1 MRRTMRVL
9 ATLSILASSLLFAH
23 SASAIGTLY
32 SVETGSG
39 DVACTTSG
47 WFSIS
52 NNSIYPS
59 SNNCAGTAN
68 IPLGV
73 TSIGYR
79 AFYNVGLSAVTIPS
93 SVTSIGEQA
102 FTRSGLTSINIP
114 NTVTSIG
121 VKVFY
126 LTELLTS
133 VTLGSGITAIPDRAF
148 EHAHGL
154 TSVTISNSVLSIGYG
169 SFWAATALTSITIP
183 DNVTSI
189 GISAFQ
195 GMSALQSIVI
205 GNGVTTI
212 GNLAFSNLP
221 SLTSLVIGNSVSS
234 IGTYTFAGP
243 NRLTSVILPS
253 SLTTL
258 GVNSFSERE
267 NSSSANASLLSF
279 RFCGTGVNASAL
291 TSAGFGDKTRLACPA
306 VITAG
311 SEPNSQLVT
320 FPAGVTV
327 AEISA
332 SSSLPAIKL
341 SFGATAPEA
350 VTVIPMTNPAPLS
363 ATPFMTSGSPK
374 IVDIQ
379 IANHDGSDVTVCLEG
394 ASTDRLYHYT
404 RGVWVELDG
413 QSYVNGQVCGV
424 TNSFS
429 PFTAAPAKP
438 VTTSNSAAEAAAAEA
453 AAKAAA
459 EAAAAK
465 REAEKRDARAEILR
479 RYKGSEAVTVETYQ
493 KAEIAGI
500 TSSNIDEF
508 NKEILKLPT
517 EQRSDLVEISKV
529 ARKYEVVGLIG
540 SDRVKSVY
548 PSQYIEVGLISAD
561 SKIKST
567 LVKAISNLAD
577 IQRNSYEAIKAAIEA
592 KTAELQARKDRLA
605 KVLARP
611 STRNGK

>member
-9 ATLSILASSLLFAH
+9 ATLSILASSLLFAK
-23 SASAIGTLY
+23 SASAIGPLY
-32 SVETGSG
+32 SPDTGTG

-47 WFSIS
+47 WFSIYHYEVYKDS
-52 NNSIYPS
+52 NSCY
-59 SNNCAGTAN
+59 GTAN
-68 IPLGV
+68 IPSGV
-73 TSIGYR
+73 WLIRDG
-79 AFYNVGLSAVTIPS
+79 AFSGSPLSAIT
-93 SVTSIGEQA
+93 
-102 FTRSGLTSINIP
+102 IP
-114 NTVTSIG
+114 NTVTTIGDSAFYNSQLISI
-121 VKVFY
+121 
-126 LTELLTS
+126 TIPNS
-133 VTLGSGITAIPDRAF
+133 VTSISQRTF
-148 EHAHGL
+148 EHAHAL
-154 TSVTISNSVLSIGYG
+154 TSVNIPSSVLSIGYG
-169 SFWAATALTSITIP
+169 AFWAATALTSITIP
-183 DNVTSI
+183 DSVTMI
-189 GISAFQ
+189 GQSAFQ
-195 GMSALQSIVI
+195 DMLALQSVVI

-212 GNLAFSNLP
+212 GNLAFSDLPRLTNLA
-221 SLTSLVIGNSVSS
+221 IGNSVSS

-243 NRLTSVILPS
+243 NLLTSVNLPK
-253 SLTTL
+253 SLTNL

-267 NSSSANASLLSF
+267 NSSSANANLLSY
-279 RFCGTGVNASAL
+279 RFCGTGVSESALASAGL
-291 TSAGFGDKTRLACPA
+291 GSKTRLACPA

-341 SFGATAPEA
+341 SFGAAAPEA

-438 VTTSNSAAEAAAAEA
+438 VTTSNSAAEADAAIAA

-479 RYKGSEAVTVETYQ
+479 RYKGSEAVTVQTYQ

-577 IQRNSYEAIKAAIEA
+577 IQRNTYEAIKAAIEA